1 MADFLRSKYHL
12 VLFHWRNN
20 TQITLHALGIV
31 IVNIIP
37 NLLNKLLLGSKPLT
51 VISLTLQNA
60 PEAIH
65 RSIVNTVGYTRHTL
79 YHTGIFQHLVK
90 RSVSVLKTTVTVK
103 QRMCI
108 WIGLHSSL
116 GVPTARF

>member
-108 WIGLHSSL
+108 
-116 GVPTARF
+116 